1 MNKLTV
7 GVLTALAGA
16 VLLFSLLLPRLSG
29 GDDGGAGTVS
39 AQPQTAP
46 QQNDRRLA
54 VRAVVMEPQTFE
66 NRISSTGTVVADESV
81 TLQAEV
87 SGRVTSINFTEGEL
101 VNAGNLLVKINDA
114 DLQAELR
121 RAQYRRNLAEI
132 REQRMA
138 SLLER
143 NATSQQEYD
152 TALNELMVIQAE
164 IDLINARIAQTE
176 IRAPFDGIIG
186 LRAISPGSYITPQ
199 TYITELQ
206 KVNRVKVDF
215 SVPERFSGMVV
226 QGQAFR
232 FNRQGSENTYDGEVY
247 AIQPRVEPDTRTLRL
262 RGVAENTD
270 NVLLPGAFVEVD
282 LALRAIDRAL
292 MAPSEAII
300 PEMGGQSVYVYR
312 NGKAER
318 RQVEIGVRTDRR
330 VHITEGLA
338 QGDTLLTTGMLQL
351 RPGMDVRIA
360 EIRSSAQQ

>member
-7 GVLTALAGA
+7 GVIA
-16 VLLFSLLLPRLSG
+16 VLAAAILFFTLLLPRISG
-29 GDDGGAGTVS
+29 GGDQGAGTVS
-39 AQPQTAP
+39 AQSAPQ

-54 VRAVVMEPQTFE
+54 VRAVVMETQTFE
-66 NRISSTGTVVADESV
+66 NRINSTGTVVADESV
-81 TLQAEV
+81 TLQSEV
-87 SGRVTSINFTEGEL
+87 AGRVTGIHFTEGEL
-101 VNAGNLLVKINDA
+101 VREGRLLVKINDA

-121 RAQYRRNLAEI
+121 RAEYRRNLAEI
-132 REQRMA
+132 REQRFA

-152 TALNELMVIQAE
+152 TVLNELMVIQAE

-199 TYITELQ
+199 SYITEIQ

-226 QGQAFR
+226 HGQSFR

-247 AIQPRVEPDTRTLRL
+247 AIQPRIEPDTRTLRL
-262 RGVAENTD
+262 RGIADNTD
-270 NVLLPGAFVEVD
+270 NVLLPGAFVEVN
-282 LALRAIDRAL
+282 LALRAIDAAL

-300 PEMGGQSVYVYR
+300 PEMGGQSVFVYR

-318 RQVEIGVRTDRR
+318 RRVEIGVRTDRR
-330 VHITEGLA
+330 VHVTEGLA
-338 QGDTLLTTGMLQL
+338 PGDTLLTTGMLQL